1 MEINLKIFA
10 ISGIIFFLIDSVF
23 LSIIS
28 KKYGEMIKK
37 IQNKPM
43 KVRILSAVVCYAL
56 LIFSLNYFIL
66 SNDENQEL
74 RALFLG
80 WTIYGVY
87 DSTAYALIENWDIKM
102 ALIDG
107 VWGGILFYLSTIS
120 TKFVLKNL
128 LKNM

>member
-107 VWGGILFYLSTIS
+107 VWGGVLFYLSTIS

>member
-10 ISGIIFFLIDSVF
+10 ISGIIFFLFDSVF

-87 DSTAYALIENWDIKM
+87 DSTAYALIEDWDIKM

-120 TKFVLKNL
+120 TKFFLKNF

>member
-43 KVRILSAVVCYAL
+43 KVRIFSAVVCYAL

-107 VWGGILFYLSTIS
+107 VWGGVLFYLSTIS

>member
-87 DSTAYALIENWDIKM
+87 DSTAYALIEDWDIKM

-120 TKFVLKNL
+120 TKFFLKNF

>member
-43 KVRILSAVVCYAL
+43 KVRIFSAVVCYAL

>member
-87 DSTAYALIENWDIKM
+87 DSTAYALIEDWDIKL

-120 TKFVLKNL
+120 TKFFLKNF

>member
-1 MEINLKIFA
+1 
-10 ISGIIFFLIDSVF
+10 
-23 LSIIS
+23 
-28 KKYGEMIKK
+28 MIKK

-87 DSTAYALIENWDIKM
+87 DSTAYALIEDWDIKM

-120 TKFVLKNL
+120 TKFFLKNF

>member
-87 DSTAYALIENWDIKM
+87 DSTAYALIEDWDIKM

-120 TKFVLKNL
+120 TKIFLKNF